1 MNFTLSCIQVVS
13 QNEAFA
19 PLVELLLLQ
28 DKKMIIAADR
38 TMTDRKCM
46 SWFFI
51 SSKNSLNDEKL
62 LRYII

>member
-28 DKKMIIAADR
+28 DRKMIIAADR
-38 TMTDRKCM
+38 TMIDRKCM